1 MTLKENWSEI
11 VSEIRENYPDR
22 KIEEKE
28 DFIEVNF
35 DPSTFL
41 MVEKDG
47 FAEGSMPKHHF
58 QSKNVTSVTVE
69 NGIAMIEGED
79 FEYLFKES

>member
-1 MTLKENWSEI
+1 MSLEENWEEIISEI
-11 VSEIRENYPDR
+11 KDNYPNR

-28 DFIEVNF
+28 GIIEVNF

-41 MVEKDG
+41 MVKKDG
-47 FAEGSMPKHHF
+47 FVEGSMPKHHF

-69 NGIAMIEGED
+69 NGIAMVTGED
-79 FEYLFKES
+79 FEYLFKE

>member
-1 MTLKENWSEI
+1 MSLKENWDEI
-11 VSEIRENYPDR
+11 VSQIRRNYPDR

-35 DPSTFL
+35 GPSTFL
-41 MVEKDG
+41 MVKKEG

-58 QSKNVTSVTVE
+58 QSKNVDSVNVE
-69 NGIAMIEGED
+69 NGITTVEGEE
-79 FEYLFKES
+79 FEYLFKEQ

>member
-1 MTLKENWSEI
+1 MSLEENWNEI
-11 VSEIRENYPDR
+11 VSQVRQNYPDR
-22 KIEEKE
+22 KIEEKD
-28 DFIEVNF
+28 DFIEVKF

-47 FAEGSMPKHHF
+47 FAEGSMHKHHF

-69 NGIAMIEGED
+69 NSIAMIEGED
-79 FEYLFKES
+79 FEYLFKE